1 MAGSKD
7 GVRQRLDDLAGMA
20 GGAFSVLAGLKN
32 EAGQL
37 AKSRADAFAQRMELV
52 RREEFEAALEMARRA
67 REETEVLAEK
77 LAALEARLSRLE
89 AGRSDA
95 PATIMIAQTDSS
107 TEA

>member
-52 RREEFEAALEMARRA
+52 RREEFEAVLEMARRA
-67 REETEVLAEK
+67 REEGGEGERAHRARAGEERRGRR
-77 LAALEARLSRLE
+77 AA
-89 AGRSDA
+89 AGRRG
-95 PATIMIAQTDSS
+95 
-107 TEA
+107 